1 MAAGKKAAAKKRAAT
16 RKTAPGKAV
25 ARKTGAGKVAKGN
38 GDLRVRMYR
47 VGFGDFF
54 LVTVPS
60 AHGPQH
66 ILIDCGVTPGTTHKG
81 DIGTI
86 KSAVRH
92 MAAET
97 NRTLAL
103 IIVTHRHQDHIIGF
117 SRCEDVFKQFKVGAI
132 WMSAWETEYP
142 AKVARL
148 QAALL
153 QQTVRAQAQLALR
166 AAGDPVAAAVLGV
179 LENATGEGPGGGTN
193 AKSLEML
200 KTKMGVKPKYLH
212 RGQKAPLPDALAAA
226 GLEAEILGPPPVDR
240 LAFMKLEDL
249 TKHVGQYLGAAAAGA
264 AGDDDAG
271 AFGAHWRVEPAA
283 YPAAA
288 FREWA
293 PRPQG
298 QLTEPSPLHAARVE
312 KAIAASQPEALAM
325 AAKELDDFL
334 NNQSLVVLFTWKGK
348 RLLFAGDAQAG
359 NWEFWL
365 FDLDQPSKKGLE
377 ALTTDSASIL
387 GGLDF
392 YKVGHHGSTNA
403 TPIAAVTGMSQ
414 GFAAMCSTQIDT
426 YGSLKNESEVPRLP
440 LIEALEKKCQSV
452 VRSDHHAFDFE
463 GKKVAAVA
471 GARAALPKPKRGGRF
486 VVGSCFVDYLL

>member
-16 RKTAPGKAV
+16 KKTAPGKAG
-25 ARKTGAGKVAKGN
+25 ARKTGARKVAKGN

-226 GLEAEILGPPPVDR
+226 GLEAEILGPPPVDQ

-334 NNQSLVVLFTWKGK
+334 NNQSLVVLFTFRGK
-348 RLLFAGDAQAG
+348 TMLFSGDAQWG
-359 NWEFWL
+359 NWANFL
-365 FDLDQPSKKGLE
+365 FGGPIGTRGHT
-377 ALTTDSASIL
+377 ALTERSQSIL
-387 GGLDF
+387 ANLDF

-403 TPIAAVTGMSQ
+403 TPIDVVEAMRKGCV
-414 GFAAMCSTQIDT
+414 AMCATDPGA
-426 YGSLKNESEVPRLP
+426 YGKEERGTEVPRKP
-440 LIEALEKKCQSV
+440 LMAALAEKTENQLA
-452 VRSDHHAFDFE
+452 RSDQVAVGKGAKRRNATE
-463 GKKVAAVA
+463 GEPPLSA
-471 GARAALPKPKRGGRF
+471 PF
-486 VVGSCFVDYLL
+486 TSEVDGCIDYWL